1 MVRLLLAPDP
11 GSRLLGLTREL
22 CALKLSE
29 RSLLASLAAAR
40 RSADGARLQC
50 GAMAAALHLSAS
62 FRERSAPS
70 IASLEASLSAASL
83 ATARSA
89 AACPS

>member
-1 MVRLLLAPDP
+1 VVRLLLAPDP

-50 GAMAAALHLSAS
+50 GAMAAALH
-62 FRERSAPS
+62 
-70 IASLEASLSAASL
+70 EAAG
-83 ATARSA
+83 RCDRA
-89 AACPS
+89 AAAAAAAAAGDGDQCVR